1 MSNNE
6 LVPSSFLNKFFHFIE
21 RLAFKHSLIVIACSL
36 ILAGLSIWVTSEK
49 LTFRTGRGDLVAKGL
64 PYVTLYKEYRKH
76 FKDLEGMVIVA
87 EGGTPSRRAQFA
99 DILATKLQNSPA
111 LFSQVIYK
119 FDTSYFRS
127 RFLLYLTLEDL
138 KSLKEKLEDHQDF
151 IESINASPGL
161 NNLFNHINTEI
172 ASGMVDSLMTDFL
185 GEGDTADEKKNE
197 END

>member
-21 RLAFKHSLIVIACSL
+21 RLVFKHSLIVIGCSL

-87 EGGTPSRRAQFA
+87 EGGIPSRRAQFA
-99 DILATKLQNSPA
+99 EILAT
-111 LFSQVIYK
+111 
-119 FDTSYFRS
+119 
-127 RFLLYLTLEDL
+127 
-138 KSLKEKLEDHQDF
+138 
-151 IESINASPGL
+151 
-161 NNLFNHINTEI
+161 
-172 ASGMVDSLMTDFL
+172 
-185 GEGDTADEKKNE
+185 
-197 END
+197 